1 MIHRNLCR
9 PGRQP
14 TMFSFGIV
22 RFRIARNPTIEFTGR
37 GRIPFNQ
44 RLTNTFEKHGVLPNS
59 LSYLRFLAK
68 VIKAIP
74 MIKSGIETQSVPKS
88 ATLFRFRTANTA
100 AATRKRIPMTRR
112 VLDDKIRPPSGS
124 LI

>member
-1 MIHRNLCR
+1 MTVAHSTKCVENLGVTAGVTQVFNARCMHRIDGLRNLR
-9 PGRQP
+9 RGLR
-14 TMFSFGIV
+14 FV
-22 RFRIARNPTIEFTGR
+22 RWRR
-37 GRIPFNQ
+37 
-44 RLTNTFEKHGVLPNS
+44 VLPNS

-100 AATRKRIPMTRR
+100 AATRKRIPIKRR